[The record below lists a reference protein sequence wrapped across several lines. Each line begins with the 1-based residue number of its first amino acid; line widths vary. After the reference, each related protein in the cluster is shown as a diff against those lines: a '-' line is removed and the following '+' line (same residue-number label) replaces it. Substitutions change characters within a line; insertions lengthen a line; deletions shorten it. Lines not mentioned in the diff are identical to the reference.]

1 MAYFYLFINF
11 VAGVCVCV
19 CVFISISVKSLV
31 GSAQI
36 LMMMMEEI
44 SQTTLIAPSKWWDK
58 PTTYAQVKHA
68 VLLHHPSFVWEVNAL
83 SIQKLFCVQPNHFF
97 MHLLWSPKGLTL
109 GEFAN
114 KKLVSNN
121 QSLKK
126 KVKLHPTP
134 GRSGSQYSSLIPKLQ
149 RFRKVSWFS
158 FRFAW
163 MGAGTL
169 RENPPNSSIRR
180 FGLSNF
186 PSKNSLNIKLS
197 KPENSGFCDGSLT
210 VKRVKIIQVGR
221 WHTLEL
227 HFVLVGHL
235 LFFGLAVPR

>member
-1 MAYFYLFINF
+1 MFGWCFFLCLGGGGLAYFYLFINF

-121 QSLKK
+121 QSLKRK
-126 KVKLHPTP
+126 
-134 GRSGSQYSSLIPKLQ
+134 RWSSTQPLVDLVVSIPPSFPNFNGFAK
-149 RFRKVSWFS
+149 FHG
-158 FRFAW
+158 FRFVSRGW
-163 MGAGTL
+163 V
-169 RENPPNSSIRR
+169 RELWGKTHQTPPLEDSVWVI
-180 FGLSNF
+180 FH
-186 PSKNSLNIKLS
+186 PKIH
-197 KPENSGFCDGSLT
+197 LT
-210 VKRVKIIQVGR
+210 
-221 WHTLEL
+221 
-227 HFVLVGHL
+227 
-235 LFFGLAVPR
+235 

>member
-1 MAYFYLFINF
+1 MTVFFANVWVVFFLCLGGGGLAYFYLFINF
-11 VAGVCVCV
+11 VAGVCV

-121 QSLKK
+121 QSLK
-126 KVKLHPTP
+126 
-134 GRSGSQYSSLIPKLQ
+134 
-149 RFRKVSWFS
+149 RK
-158 FRFAW
+158 R
-163 MGAGTL
+163 
-169 RENPPNSSIRR
+169 
-180 FGLSNF
+180 
-186 PSKNSLNIKLS
+186 
-197 KPENSGFCDGSLT
+197 
-210 VKRVKIIQVGR
+210 
-221 WHTLEL
+221 
-227 HFVLVGHL
+227 
-235 LFFGLAVPR
+235 